1 VIGFFDVMEK
11 GGGCGGDGGVSG
23 DEVVSEGLSCF
34 EEMEA
39 GEEVEG

>member
-1 VIGFFDVMEK
+1 VVGLFEEMEK
-11 GGGCGGDGGVSG
+11 GGGGGGGVGG
-23 DEVVSEGLSCF
+23 DEVVSEGLSGF